1 MAAISKLAGMKH
13 IRIAG
18 RPTFFKS
25 LISSASPAL
34 VRITIRAICLKSAE
48 IFNSSGAI
56 KFSAYGPNTIPVSSI
71 PTRPGSFSFCMVP
84 LNIMPQRTIIARL
97 KSILIL
103 LCAEMQKSRHFCNE
117 IIAEVI
123 SLISGSAKIST
134 GRTSFPW
141 AIIAKMF
148 ENFKE

>member
-1 MAAISKLAGMKH
+1 MLKCSLRILGIWLFLKIKWSSEPCSIS
-13 IRIAG
+13 
-18 RPTFFKS
+18 
-25 LISSASPAL
+25 
-34 VRITIRAICLKSAE
+34 
-48 IFNSSGAI
+48 FNILG
-56 KFSAYGPNTIPVSSI
+56 T
-71 PTRPGSFSFCMVP
+71 TGSFSFCMVP
-84 LNIMPQRTIIARL
+84 LHIMPQRTIIARL

-141 AIIAKMF
+141 AICIKTITHPFLKTVHHTSSGLGSMQLWAIEHCCKHF
-148 ENFKE
+148 SPPYR